1 MQRTAPRLWPKALSA
16 SPRKSTS
23 QQSGGIFIER
33 ERLLKTFKV
42 THEEIID
49 FENLLQADKNA
60 SQGKHYRDENL
71 AFSAHKSDE
80 LIKLHN
86 ELTYFPKD
94 GIPGNPLE
102 SAYHVG
108 RYRRKKIYEPK
119 PRIIM
124 ALQYRDRV
132 VQWAYYQKLNP
143 LFDRQYIEHS
153 YGCRVG
159 KGTTRARAQLQYW
172 LRMASRSAKKW
183 YVLKLDIAKYFYR
196 VDHEILMKILSKH
209 IKDPLILRDLYNL
222 INCEDTAFGL
232 PAGVQPELCNQ
243 EEWLYNRGMPIGNL
257 TSQMFANIYL
267 NELDQFC
274 KHDLHIRH
282 YIRYMDDII
291 ILWPDKNELHQIQ
304 AEIERFLDEKLHL
317 ELNKKTC
324 IRPAWLPVTFVGAQI
339 TPKAIRMR
347 KSTRKRMFRRMKY
360 IRGLF
365 EIGRITFEK
374 VNNTMQS
381 YFGLIGTFTARN
393 LLRKVIDEF
402 SFRIIKHDNSTG

>member
-1 MQRTAPRLWPKALSA
+1 MQRTAPRLWPKAISA

-209 IKDPLILRDLYNL
+209 IRDPLILRDLYNL
-222 INCEDTAFGL
+222 INCEDTAF
-232 PAGVQPELCNQ
+232 VVC
-243 EEWLYNRGMPIGNL
+243 R
-257 TSQMFANIYL
+257 S
-267 NELDQFC
+267 
-274 KHDLHIRH
+274 
-282 YIRYMDDII
+282 
-291 ILWPDKNELHQIQ
+291 
-304 AEIERFLDEKLHL
+304 
-317 ELNKKTC
+317 
-324 IRPAWLPVTFVGAQI
+324 
-339 TPKAIRMR
+339 
-347 KSTRKRMFRRMKY
+347 
-360 IRGLF
+360 
-365 EIGRITFEK
+365 
-374 VNNTMQS
+374 
-381 YFGLIGTFTARN
+381 GT
-393 LLRKVIDEF
+393 
-402 SFRIIKHDNSTG
+402 

>member
-1 MQRTAPRLWPKALSA
+1 M
-16 SPRKSTS
+16 
-23 QQSGGIFIER
+23 
-33 ERLLKTFKV
+33 KTFKV
-42 THEEIID
+42 THGEIID

-108 RYRRKKIYEPK
+108 RYRQKKIYEPK

-143 LFDRQYIEHS
+143 LFDKQYIEHS

-209 IKDPLILRDLYNL
+209 IRDPLILRDLYNL

-232 PAGVQPELCNQ
+232 PAGVQPELCDR
-243 EEWLYNRGMPIGNL
+243 EE
-257 TSQMFANIYL
+257 
-267 NELDQFC
+267 
-274 KHDLHIRH
+274 
-282 YIRYMDDII
+282 
-291 ILWPDKNELHQIQ
+291 
-304 AEIERFLDEKLHL
+304 
-317 ELNKKTC
+317 
-324 IRPAWLPVTFVGAQI
+324 
-339 TPKAIRMR
+339 
-347 KSTRKRMFRRMKY
+347 
-360 IRGLF
+360 
-365 EIGRITFEK
+365 
-374 VNNTMQS
+374 
-381 YFGLIGTFTARN
+381 
-393 LLRKVIDEF
+393 
-402 SFRIIKHDNSTG
+402 

>member
-1 MQRTAPRLWPKALSA
+1 M
-16 SPRKSTS
+16 
-23 QQSGGIFIER
+23 
-33 ERLLKTFKV
+33 KTFDI

-49 FENLLQADKNA
+49 FENFLEADKNA

-71 AFSAHKSDE
+71 SFAAHRE
-80 LIKLHN
+80 EEIIQLVN
-86 ELTYFPKD
+86 ENTYYPID

-102 SAYHVG
+102 ASYHVG
-108 RYRRKKIYEPK
+108 KYRKKKIYEPK

-143 LFDRQYIEHS
+143 LFDRQYITHS
-153 YGCRVG
+153 YGCREG
-159 KGTTRARAQLQYW
+159 KGTTRARAQLQTW
-172 LRMASRSAKKW
+172 LRKASRSSKKW

-196 VDHEILMKILSKH
+196 IDHEILMKILSRH
-209 IKDPLILRDLYNL
+209 IKDELILRDLYKL

-232 PAGVQPELCNQ
+232 PAGVQPELCKQ
-243 EEWLYNRGMPIGNL
+243 EDWLYNRGMPIGNL

-274 KHDLHIRH
+274 KHDLHIRY

-291 ILWPDKNELHQIQ
+291 ILWPDKDELHQIK
-304 AEIERFLDEKLHL
+304 AEIERFLDEELHL

-339 TPKAIRMR
+339 TPQKIRIR
-347 KSTRKRMFRRMKY
+347 RSTRKRMFRRIKF
-360 IRGLF
+360 IKGLF
-365 EIGRITFEK
+365 EAGEITFAK

-381 YFGLIGTFTARN
+381 YFGLIEHFTADN
-393 LLRKVIDEF
+393 LLRKIIDEF
-402 SFRIIKHDNSTG
+402 SFRIFNNNS